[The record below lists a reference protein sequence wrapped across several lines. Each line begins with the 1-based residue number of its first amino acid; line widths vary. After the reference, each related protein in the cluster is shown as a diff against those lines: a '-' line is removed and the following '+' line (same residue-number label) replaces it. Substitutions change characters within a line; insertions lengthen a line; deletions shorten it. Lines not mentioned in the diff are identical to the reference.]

1 MLLIVVGLL
10 YFLLRFLNKK
20 SNMISGKD
28 LIQNL
33 GGISLGANKNV
44 QLLKIGDKIFL
55 VGVGENVSLL
65 KEITNKDDVE
75 SLVLQYNEKMNQAFV
90 TETWITK
97 LFRLKKLNKNQV
109 SEPVDRDFKEIFE
122 KQMLDL
128 SGQKK
133 EIFELLG
140 KKKEDHK

>member
-1 MLLIVVGLL
+1 M
-10 YFLLRFLNKK
+10 YKR
-20 SNMISGKD
+20 
-28 LIQNL
+28 Q
-33 GGISLGANKNV
+33 
-44 QLLKIGDKIFL
+44 
-55 VGVGENVSLL
+55 
-65 KEITNKDDVE
+65 
-75 SLVLQYNEKMNQAFV
+75 VLQYNEKMNQAFV